1 LYEVRNL
8 LISEGIGPSMH
19 VETATI
25 FNYQKKLL
33 VGLGLRDLRKEI
45 GWLLFEKRR

>member
-1 LYEVRNL
+1 
-8 LISEGIGPSMH
+8 LIGEGIGPSMH